1 MNSQDLPKDVTLPTR
16 SILMTLLWTL
26 LAAGSA
32 QAQWL
37 VQDIAAKPGSSA
49 VLDLTYRSSGEK
61 FTVVCSETGVF
72 VSYSAG
78 FRVDRPRDR
87 PIAGIY
93 QIDDGPSRPISWTT
107 PGRTAYVSARYAE
120 VFLRDIAGAGRLFI
134 KFAGVEQT
142 FDLTPL
148 QPYAEAIRRRC
159 RMP

>member
-1 MNSQDLPKDVTLPTR
+1 MNSQDLTQEVTVPIR
-16 SILMTLLWTL
+16 RILAALLWTML
-26 LAAGSA
+26 VAGPA
-32 QAQWL
+32 RAQWL
-37 VQDIAAKPGSSA
+37 VQDIAARPGSAA

-72 VSYSAG
+72 ISYAAG

-87 PIAGIY
+87 PIAGTY
-93 QIDDGPSRPISWTT
+93 QIDDGPSKPISWTT

-120 VFLRDIAGAGRLFI
+120 SLLRDIAGAARLFI
-134 KFAGVEQT
+134 QFAGVEQT

-148 QPYAEAIRRRC
+148 LPYAESIRRRC